1 MRGKKKTDD
10 NYMGGNILIPVT
22 QKYYCDCKEYSTSD
36 NLQGNVY
43 DQSKINT
50 RTHKSKYH
58 WTDVSCNNKVMVK
71 EDYIEIVYNMVAYK

>member
-36 NLQGNVY
+36 NL
-43 DQSKINT
+43 
-50 RTHKSKYH
+50 
-58 WTDVSCNNKVMVK
+58 
-71 EDYIEIVYNMVAYK
+71 